1 MVFAAGDRR
10 GREGG
15 DRARLGWL
23 LGRGDGGAVVSVRL
37 SNLDTTMPS
46 YNDIEIGLLRDA
58 LSAFPSGIDS
68 PEDHESAEYRAVVR
82 LERAGLLE
90 AANKWA
96 ESGKSGEIYTGL
108 NITEFGRAELA
119 NVDSDGNG
127 DAERTAYVNVI
138 FIILD
143 NPKVQLSPDD
153 VQRIKAA
160 VQDAPLARLREV
172 IGWFGTVATLT
183 DFSIKLMTAFGLS

>member
-1 MVFAAGDRR
+1 
-10 GREGG
+10 
-15 DRARLGWL
+15 
-23 LGRGDGGAVVSVRL
+23 
-37 SNLDTTMPS
+37 MPS

-58 LSAFPSGIDS
+58 LSAFPLGIDS
-68 PEDHESAEYRAVVR
+68 PGDQASIEYKSIVR
-82 LERAGLLE
+82 LVQAGLLE
-90 AANKWA
+90 T
-96 ESGKSGEIYTGL
+96 EHVETYVTDSGPRYFGL
-108 NITEFGRAELA
+108 NITELGRDELA
-119 NVDSDGNG
+119 NAEPNGNG